1 MHIDIQLLIHHYGYA
16 GIFAI
21 LFMEMVGIPFPAET
35 TLTLSGIEWTNGVFS
50 LLPLLLAAAGGNII
64 GSSVAFA
71 IGRYLGRPVIVRY
84 GKYVGITDARLN
96 KANGAFAKYRSSVVL
111 FSKFIAGIRVLVP
124 YLAGLNRMPF
134 GLFTLY
140 NTISA
145 LAWSAGFIIL
155 GRYIGIGWTRYHHFL
170 QQYMVPVI
178 VVAAIGLVLFILW
191 KRRKKKHN
199 RIGTVDGTTMTY
211 HQEG

>member
-1 MHIDIQLLIHHYGYA
+1 VHIDIQLLIHHYGYA

-21 LFMEMVGIPFPAET
+21 LFFEMVGIPFPAET
-35 TLTLSGIEWTNGVFS
+35 TLTVSGIEWTNGVFS
-50 LLPLLLAAAGGNII
+50 LLPLLLAAAAGNIF
-64 GSSVAFA
+64 GSTIAFA

-96 KANGAFAKYRSSVVL
+96 KANEAFARYRSSVVL

-134 GLFTLY
+134 ALFTLY
-140 NTISA
+140 NAISA
-145 LAWSAGFIIL
+145 IAWSAVFIVL
-155 GRYIGIGWTRYHHFL
+155 GRYIGIGWTRYHQAL
-170 QQYMVPVI
+170 QQYLLPAI
-178 VVAAIGLVLFILW
+178 LVAGVGLVLFILW
-191 KRRKKKHN
+191 KRRKKK
-199 RIGTVDGTTMTY
+199 RSSMGALDESTVTF